1 MKGHCP
7 ICGGEAKNA
16 TPGNFDGLII
26 KCKHCGD
33 YGITDSALND
43 FLRLDFDARQSALV
57 DARRPQL
64 GLGLRSTQDT
74 SDGAS
79 SCSRGTRDHDRL
91 KTMGDLLS

>member
-1 MKGHCP
+1 MAEYGDENSSAAFAAKWGLDSLEEETPRCTLINQILKMKGHCP

-43 FLRLDFDARQSALV
+43 FLRLDL
-57 DARRPQL
+57 
-64 GLGLRSTQDT
+64 
-74 SDGAS
+74 
-79 SCSRGTRDHDRL
+79 TRVSPH
-91 KTMGDLLS
+91 S